1 MGLLEN
7 LKKKFD
13 EMKSE
18 VKAAY
23 QEGYEQTA
31 GKQKD
36 GETKTENEQD
46 KDN

>member
-1 MGLLEN
+1 MGLLDN

-13 EMKSE
+13 EMTSE

-31 GKQKD
+31 GKQEAE
-36 GETKTENEQD
+36 ETKAENEEDED
-46 KDN
+46 K